1 MDDGG
6 GAGHLIQIASKLEKC
21 SRLLRAY
28 SFWYPLLSHSPL
40 ILCES
45 SCQRPDMG
53 EASDQGRQIR
63 QAAHPMECAELLR
76 QLAVLLTVLVTIVLL
91 FGHTDAHTQVRR
103 RKCILPTPRPPFPL
117 TNL

>member
-1 MDDGG
+1 
-6 GAGHLIQIASKLEKC
+6 
-21 SRLLRAY
+21 
-28 SFWYPLLSHSPL
+28 
-40 ILCES
+40 
-45 SCQRPDMG
+45 
-53 EASDQGRQIR
+53 
-63 QAAHPMECAELLR
+63 MECAELLR